1 MEQQYSC
8 SLKSLLSIQYQQVDL
23 HISQY
28 LGSILPVCLVNLYLN
43 KEDLGKFWAN
53 MSYDHRA

>member
-28 LGSILPVCLVNLYLN
+28 LGSILPCLVSLYLN
-43 KEDLGKFWAN
+43 IEDLEKFWAN